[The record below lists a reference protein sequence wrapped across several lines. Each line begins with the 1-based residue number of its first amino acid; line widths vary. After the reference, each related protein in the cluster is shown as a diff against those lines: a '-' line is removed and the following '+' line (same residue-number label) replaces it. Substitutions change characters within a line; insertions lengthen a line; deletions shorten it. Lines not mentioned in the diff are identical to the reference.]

1 MNFFNTLQNLIQVEL
16 EALVADGTLPA
27 GLDLSGVAV
36 EPPKDPDHGDVAT
49 NCALVLAKA
58 AKMKPRGIAEAL
70 AARLSGAD
78 DIVSAR
84 VAGPGFL
91 NLRMTD
97 GFWHARLAEA
107 LAAGLD
113 YGRSDLGAERGRVN
127 VEFVSANPTGPMHV
141 GHARGAV
148 FGDALASLLE
158 FSGHDVTREFYIND
172 AGAQANALARS
183 VHLRYREALGEAIGD
198 FPSGLYP
205 GDYLKPV
212 GEGLAQSKGD
222 AWAAAP
228 EDDWLAPIR
237 ALAVNQMMAVVRS
250 DLDALGIV
258 HTVFA
263 SENELVEAG
272 KVDALVAD
280 LRGRDLVYE
289 GTLDPP
295 KGKAPEDW
303 EPRQQTLFRATRFGD
318 DVDRPLRKSDG
329 SWTYFATDM
338 AYHEDKIA
346 RGFTTLI
353 VVLGADHGGY
363 TKRVNA
369 IVEALAGGKVEMDV
383 KLCQMVKLLR
393 GGEPAKM
400 SKRAGE
406 FVTVRDVVDEVGKD
420 VVRFIMLTRRND
432 AQLEFDFDVVTEQS
446 RDNPVFYVQYAHARC
461 CSVLK
466 GAKESLPKADL
477 SAAGLAKAD
486 LSRLTHASELAL
498 MKSLAGWPRTVESA
512 ALAHEPHRIAF
523 YLRDLSAHFHALWTR
538 GKEDGNLRF
547 LIEGD
552 EALTLARM
560 ALVKGCAT
568 GLACGLAII
577 GVTPV
582 EELR

>member
-1 MNFFNTLQNLIQVEL
+1 MNFFNWLENLIQAEL
-16 EALVADGTLPA
+16 EGLVADGTLPG
-27 GLDLSGVAV
+27 GLDLSGIAV

-58 AKMKPRGIAEAL
+58 AGMKPRDIAEAL
-70 AARLSGAD
+70 AARLSAAD
-78 DIVSAR
+78 DIVSAQ

-91 NLRMTD
+91 NLRMTNA
-97 GFWHARLAEA
+97 FWQARLAEA
-107 LAAGLD
+107 LSAGLEF
-113 YGRSDLGAERGRVN
+113 GRSGLGVDRGRVN

-158 FSGHDVTREFYIND
+158 FTGHDVTREFYIND
-172 AGAQANALARS
+172 AGAQVDALARS
-183 VHLRYREALGEAIGD
+183 VHLRYREALGEAIGEI
-198 FPSGLYP
+198 PSGLYP

-212 GEGLAQSKGD
+212 GESLAKSKGD
-222 AWAAAP
+222 AWVSAP
-228 EDDWLAPIR
+228 EDEWLAPIR
-237 ALAVNQMMAVVRS
+237 AIAGDEMMASVRG
-250 DLDALGIV
+250 DLQAIGV
-258 HTVFA
+258 AHTVFS
-263 SENELVEAG
+263 SETELVEAG
-272 KVDALVAD
+272 KVDAIVD
-280 LRGRDLVYE
+280 GLRDRDLVYE
-289 GTLDPP
+289 GILDAP
-295 KGKAPEDW
+295 KGKEPDDW
-303 EPRQQTLFRATRFGD
+303 EPREQTLFRATQFGD

-338 AYHEDKIA
+338 AYHADKIA

-353 VVLGADHGGY
+353 DVWGADHGGY
-363 TKRVNA
+363 IQRMNA
-369 IVEALAGGKVEMDV
+369 VVQALSGGDVELDV

-393 GGEPAKM
+393 GGEPVKM

-406 FVTVRDVVDEVGKD
+406 MVTLRDVVDEVGKD

-432 AQLEFDFDVVTEQS
+432 AQLDFDFQAVTEQS

-461 CSVLK
+461 ASVLR
-466 GAKESLPKADL
+466 GASESLANADL
-477 SAAGLAKAD
+477 TATGLAKAD

-498 MKSLAGWPRTVESA
+498 MKFLAGWPRTVESA

-523 YLRDLSAHFHALWTR
+523 YLRELAAHFHALWTK
-538 GKEDGNLRF
+538 GKEDSSLRF
-547 LIEGD
+547 LVEGD
-552 EALTLARM
+552 ETLTLARM

-568 GLACGLAII
+568 GLACGLGII